1 MATREEIIRATAE
14 LLAASETGDVS
25 TREICERAGIQAPT
39 LYRQFGDKDRLIA
52 TVVDE
57 AFSRHLDPKRVPAPD
72 ADPVQVVRDDWDAHT
87 AWALEHPVFYRL
99 IFSPLVSGSR
109 AASDAHAFLQRDLE
123 RAAAVG
129 LLTVSASVAAQMIL
143 SANVGACL
151 MIINRGAEF
160 DDPSLSGRLRDAIH
174 AQVFGDAVFTMPAG
188 ANAARAAADTEAR
201 LAAVASTLAALLH
214 DNTPAAE
221 DVAPALFAAPT
232 DADDPTARRART
244 GSITAAGTG
253 TGKIL
258 SANERALLLDW
269 LERLSSAA
277 PTAASPHA

>member
-99 IFSPLVSGSR
+99 IFSPFVSGSR
-109 AASDAHAFLQRDLE
+109 AAADAHAFLQRDLE

-174 AQVFGDAVFTMPAG
+174 AQVFGDSVFTAPTG
-188 ANAARAAADTEAR
+188 ANAARTAADTEAR

-214 DNTPAAE
+214 DSPAAE
-221 DVAPALFAAPT
+221 DLTPALFATPADT
-232 DADDPTARRART
+232 DDPAAQRART

-277 PTAASPHA
+277 PASTSA